1 MPAGNPAGYN
11 NVFSDPSFFRDLLE
25 EQPELAFFSFQNQF
39 GRSPNQ
45 RRFFENQFSDI
56 HNQFL
61 GTLGAQIRGGQ
72 LPTAQF
78 TPFLEAGFGPGG
90 QFQQQFGA
98 LPPSQR
104 GMGIGRFAP
113 SAQFVRPGLL

>member
-1 MPAGNPAGYN
+1 MPAGNPGGYGLSGSN
-11 NVFSDPSFFRDLLE
+11 FFGDLLE
-25 EQPELAFFSFQNQF
+25 EQPELAFYSFQNQF